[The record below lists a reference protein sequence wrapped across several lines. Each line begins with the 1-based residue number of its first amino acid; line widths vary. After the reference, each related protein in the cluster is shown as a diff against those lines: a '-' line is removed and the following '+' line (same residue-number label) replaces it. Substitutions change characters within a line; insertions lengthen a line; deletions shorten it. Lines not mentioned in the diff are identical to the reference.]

1 LQDVQRETGT
11 CCGSARV
18 EEVEVVVAA
27 AAATATAAVPIEVI
41 FVSQGRTSGLEVG
54 VMGAV
59 QVRV

>member
-11 CCGSARV
+11 CCGSARA

-27 AAATATAAVPIEVI
+27 AAAATAAVPIEVI